1 MEGQV
6 SPTTGDDPAGDDPP
20 LRPPKALLTQ
30 RSAGPSHET
39 YVIQIPKNQ
48 VYRVPPPENAL
59 IAERF
64 RKGPETNKAKKPRLS
79 RRLLIS
85 IVVLIVFII
94 IAITMLILYLVL
106 SPKGPKFSVIK
117 VVVVIKN
124 SKSSTTIKNKH
135 PRPSYEISL
144 VGKNP
149 NTRIGF
155 DYETSEEVSL
165 LFGGKEIANGKFPA
179 FHQER
184 DNSTK
189 LKLVLTNSNNA
200 GLPHEMEKTMNET
213 KSKGP
218 VSLALEMDVK
228 MKMEFWI
235 IKTWTINFKTNCDFK
250 VSTLGPDSRVV
261 SQKCHCK
268 FKR

>member
-1 MEGQV
+1 MEGRV

-20 LRPPKALLTQ
+20 LLSAAYSSPPC
-30 RSAGPSHET
+30 SARPSHET

-48 VYRVPPPENAL
+48 VYRVPPPENAI

-64 RKGPETNKAKKPRLS
+64 RNGPGPETNKAKKPRLS
-79 RRLLIS
+79 GRLLIS

-94 IAITMLILYLVL
+94 IAITMMILYLVL
-106 SPKGPKFSVIK
+106 SPNGPMFSVLK
-117 VVVVIKN
+117 VVVIQN
-124 SKSSTTIKNKH
+124 PKSSTKSKNKH
-135 PRPSYEISL
+135 PSYEISL
-144 VGKNP
+144 AAKNP
-149 NTRIGF
+149 NTRTGF
-155 DYETSEEVSL
+155 DYETSGGVAL

-179 FHQER
+179 FHQEK

-189 LKLVLTNSNNA
+189 LKLVMSGSTNA

-213 KSKGP
+213 KSKEP
-218 VSLALEMDVK
+218 LSLALAMDVR
-228 MKMEFWI
+228 MKMEFWF
-235 IKTWTINFKTNCDFK
+235 IKTWIMDSKTNCDFK

-261 SQKCHCK
+261 SQKCHSK

>member
-20 LRPPKALLTQ
+20 LHSATAASSSP
-30 RSAGPSHET
+30 RSAGHSHET

-64 RKGPETNKAKKPRLS
+64 RNGPETNNAKKPRFS

-85 IVVLIVFII
+85 IIVLIVFII
-94 IAITMLILYLVL
+94 IAITMLILYLIL
-106 SPKGPKFSVIK
+106 SPNGPMFSVLK
-117 VVVVIKN
+117 VVVVLKNPNSSSN
-124 SKSSTTIKNKH
+124 SKDKH
-135 PRPSYEISL
+135 PSYEISL
-144 VGKNP
+144 VAKNP
-149 NTRIGF
+149 NTRTGF
-155 DYETSEEVSL
+155 DYEASEDVTL

-179 FHQER
+179 FHQEK

-189 LKLVLTNSNNA
+189 LKLVLSGSNNA
-200 GLPHEMEKTMNET
+200 GFPHETEKTTNKT
-213 KSKGP
+213 KSKEP
-218 VSLALEMDVK
+218 VSLALAMDVK
-228 MKMEFWI
+228 MKMEFWF
-235 IKTWTINFKTNCDFK
+235 IKTWIMDSKTNCDFR
-250 VSTLGPDSRVV
+250 VSTLRPESRVV
-261 SQKCHCK
+261 SQKCRSQ